1 MIKKQTYTFMIKTDK
16 KIDLNKL
23 DEAIKMLDQDY
34 ELIRLKQKY
43 GG

>member
-1 MIKKQTYTFMIKTDK
+1 MIKTDK